1 MVKIVLAGGAGNV
14 GREVLEALL
23 AEGKHEIKVFSRK
36 EVPDLSS
43 EGVTVNVVDYS
54 DKAAL
59 VNALE
64 GVDTVLS
71 FIITFNDPNNQ
82 SQINLID
89 ACIEAGVRRFAPS
102 EWATRSHCGM
112 PAYEGK
118 DQVLEFTLFQCGLF
132 LNYFSYPHPSAKFM
146 QIFPM
151 PIDVE
156 NCRAI
161 IHKDTKAQITL
172 TSVQDLARIVTKAV
186 DYESAWPEV
195 SGVRANQMPVLDFIK
210 LCEKIRGSSIS
221 NYAYELY
228 INAIFCRKKFIVESV
243 EKSDLEKGILTSS
256 WFPVIVHSSVSED
269 LRDAFSQSYFS
280 AFILALER
288 GGWNASNEWNELLPK
303 FCFTYAEEFLS
314 NVWKHG
320 P

>member
-23 AEGKHEIKVFSRK
+23 AEGKHEIIVFSRK
-36 EVPDLSS
+36 EVPDLTRQ
-43 EGVTVNVVDYS
+43 GVTVDVIDYT

-59 VNALE
+59 VHALE

-82 SQINLID
+82 SQTNLID

-102 EWATRSHCGM
+102 EWATRSHCRI
-112 PAYEGK
+112 PEYEGK
-118 DQVLEFTLFQCGLF
+118 DRIYDYLREINKEKRILEFTLFQCGLL
-132 LNYFSYPHPSAKFM
+132 LNYFSYPHTSAKFM

-161 IHKDTKAQITL
+161 IHKDTKARITL

-186 DYESAWPEV
+186 DYEGAWPEV
-195 SGVRANQMPVLDFIK
+195 SGVCANQMRILDFIG
-210 LCEKIRGSSIS
+210 LCEKIRGQ
-221 NYAYELY
+221 E
-228 INAIFCRKKFIVESV
+228 FVVESV
-243 EKSDLEKGILTSS
+243 EKSDLEEGRFTSS
-256 WFPVIVHSSVSED
+256 WFPVIVHPSVPED
-269 LRDAFSQSYFS
+269 QKDAFSQRYFAAS
-280 AFILALER
+280 ILAIER
-288 GGWNASNEWNELLPK
+288 GGWDASKEWNELLPD
-303 FCFTYAEEFLS
+303 FRFTSAEEFLS
-314 NVWKHG
+314 NIWKHRS
-320 P
+320 

>member
-14 GREVLEALL
+14 GREVLETLL
-23 AEGKHEIKVFSRK
+23 ADGKHEIKVFSRK
-36 EVPDLSS
+36 EVPDLARQ
-43 EGVTVNVVDYS
+43 GVTVNIIDYL

-59 VNALE
+59 VHALE

-82 SQINLID
+82 SQTNLID

-102 EWATRSHCGM
+102 EWATRSHCGI

-118 DQVLEFTLFQCGLF
+118 DQIYDYLREINKEKRVLEFTLFQCGLF
-132 LNYFSYPHPSAKFM
+132 LNYFSYPHPSTKFM

-161 IHKDTKAQITL
+161 ILKDTKARITL

-186 DYESAWPEV
+186 DYEGAWPEV
-195 SGVRANQMPVLDFIK
+195 SGVRANQISVLDFIG
-210 LCEKIRGSSIS
+210 LCEKIRGQ
-221 NYAYELY
+221 
-228 INAIFCRKKFIVESV
+228 KFVVESI
-243 EKSDLEKGILTSS
+243 EKGDLEEGKFTSS

-269 LRDAFSQSYFS
+269 QKDAFSQSYFS

-288 GGWNASNEWNELLPK
+288 GGWDASNEWNELLPD
-303 FCFTYAEEFLS
+303 FRFTSAEEFLS
-314 NVWKHG
+314 NIWKHG
-320 P
+320 S